1 MNIKQDHTWDSNLIE
16 NLMNKII
23 DLGMHPFADTFISED
38 QLILSEPVY
47 PLQCFLNKD
56 TGEIRVGV
64 RTKAHERYNLY
75 NYSYTSSNSKFA
87 RNHWIKY
94 AKEVSKKINLPY
106 GSKVIEIGSND
117 GFLAKQFKDMGH
129 KVLGVDASSEMA
141 SLALEL
147 DIKTRTMLFGS
158 EASKIIKKDFGH
170 ANLIVANNV
179 FNHSDNTGDF
189 ASGVANLLNK
199 DGIFVYELPYW
210 HNTIKDKKFD
220 QIYHEHVTYFTVKF
234 SYELLRK
241 VGLEIVDVELVDYHG
256 GSLRVFAKKVDEVI
270 LQDHI
275 RERIEEEE
283 KYGLFNKMTYK
294 NFMTDLYNRKNKFME
309 KIYRIKLDG
318 YSIVGVGAA
327 AKGNTFLN
335 FYNLDNTILDYVTD
349 SSKHKQGKY
358 TPLTRI
364 PIVGDEI
371 FAKYDKVYAL
381 ILSWNITDI
390 LKENLK
396 QINDKIEFLSLPI

>member
-1 MNIKQDHTWDSNLIE
+1 MNIKQGHIWDRSLIE
-16 NLMNKII
+16 KLMNKII

-38 QLILSEPVY
+38 QLILPEPVY
-47 PLQCFLNKD
+47 PLQCFLNKN

-64 RTKAHERYNLY
+64 HTRAHERYNLY
-75 NYSYTSSNSKFA
+75 DYSYTSSNSEFA
-87 RNHWIKY
+87 RNHWTNY
-94 AKEVSKKINLPY
+94 AKEVSKKINLPN

-117 GFLAKQFKDMGH
+117 GFLAKQFKDIGH

-141 SLALEL
+141 NLALEL
-147 DIKTRTMLFGS
+147 GIKTRIMLFGTD
-158 EASKIIKKDFGH
+158 ASKTIKKDFGC
-170 ANLIVANNV
+170 ADLIVANNV
-179 FNHSDNTGDF
+179 FNHSDDPEDF
-189 ASGVANLLNK
+189 GNGVVNLLNK
-199 DGIFVYELPYW
+199 NGTFVYELPYW
-210 HNTIKDKKFD
+210 YNTIKDKKFD

-241 VGLEIVDVELVDYHG
+241 VGLEIVDVEFVDYHG
-256 GSLRVFAKKVDEVI
+256 GSLRVFAKKVDEVV
-270 LQDHI
+270 LQGHI
-275 RERIEEEE
+275 REIIEEEE
-283 KYGLFNKMTYK
+283 KYGLFNQATYK
-294 NFMTDLYNRKNKFME
+294 YFMTALYDRKNKFME

-318 YSIVGVGAA
+318 HSIIGVGAA

-335 FYNLDNTILDYVTD
+335 FYNLDNTILDYITD
-349 SSKHKQGKY
+349 SSKYKQGKY

-364 PIVGDEI
+364 PIVCDEI

-396 QINDKIEFLSLPI
+396 KINDKIEFLSLPT